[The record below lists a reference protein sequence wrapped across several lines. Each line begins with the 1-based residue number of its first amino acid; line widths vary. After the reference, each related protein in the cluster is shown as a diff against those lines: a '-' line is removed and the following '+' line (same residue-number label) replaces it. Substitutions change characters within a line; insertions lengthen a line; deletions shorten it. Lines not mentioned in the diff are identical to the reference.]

1 MPESPEQTER
11 PAEEQHV
18 STETQSIPT
27 SQIATDGPTGGDIL
41 VEAMRE
47 AGVEVA
53 FGVIS
58 IHNLPLVE
66 AVARDL
72 HFVTVRHEAAAINA
86 ADGYARATGGIGVAI
101 TSTGTGAGNAAGAML
116 EALTA
121 QSRVLHVTG
130 NIESKYLG
138 EDRGVYHEVPR
149 QFQLLDSV
157 SEHALRVES
166 EREAA
171 GVLAEALSLL
181 DTPPHGPVS
190 IDWPIDLQYTADP
203 ADQAEVTA
211 EQPAPRP
218 PSDEAVA
225 VAARVMREAKR
236 PLIWVG
242 GGARRVGPAMAELAE
257 AWGAGVLSGAN
268 GRGSV
273 PEDNPL
279 LIGNFAVHEALSPL
293 LEEADCLL
301 TVGSHLRAN
310 ETKSFELPLPANHV
324 QIDLDA
330 DAIGRNFSVAVG
342 LHADA
347 RLAVPALVEA
357 LGQVATE
364 PDWAGRVREAADSAR
379 AAHRADIGAY
389 SQICDSMRARLPREA
404 VIVRDVCI
412 PGSSWGNRLLA
423 VYEPTTNV
431 YAAGGGIG
439 QGLAQAIGAAVA
451 RPGTPVLAMIG
462 DGGLAVHLG
471 ELATLAGE
479 QVPVIVTLFND
490 GGYGVLR
497 NMQSAKDA
505 PHRAVDLTTPDFA
518 ALSSAFGLPHVR
530 VESAR
535 EYDDALATALD
546 SGDPAIIEIDVAA
559 LSPAPKPLVPPVDVP

>member
-1 MPESPEQTER
+1 MPEQ
-11 PAEEQHV
+11 QHV

-27 SQIATDGPTGGDIL
+27 SQLATEGPTGGDIL
-41 VEAMRE
+41 VAAMRA

-58 IHNLPLVE
+58 IHNMPLVE

-72 HFVTVRHEAAAINA
+72 RFVTVRHEAAAINA

-121 QSRVLHVTG
+121 SSRVLHVTG
-130 NIESKYLG
+130 NIESQFLG

-149 QFQLLDSV
+149 QFQLLRSV
-157 SEHALRVES
+157 SDHALRVES

-171 GVLAEALSLL
+171 GVIAEALQLL

-203 ADQAEVTA
+203 ADQEKP
-211 EQPAPRP
+211 ELEEPESQAP
-218 PSDEAVA
+218 SAEAVA

-242 GGARRVGPAMAELAE
+242 GGARQAGPAMTDLAE

-268 GRGSV
+268 GRGSM

-279 LIGNFAVHEALSPL
+279 LIGNFAVHEE
-293 LEEADCLL
+293 LEELLKQADCLL

-310 ETKSFELPLPANHV
+310 ETSSFELPLPKKHV

-330 DAIGRNFSVAVG
+330 DAIGRNFPVAVG
-342 LHADA
+342 LRADA
-347 RLAVPALVEA
+347 ALAVTALVEA
-357 LGQVATE
+357 LGEVSTDPEWAAQVRA
-364 PDWAGRVREAADSAR
+364 AGDAAR
-379 AAHRADIGAY
+379 AAHRDDIGAY

-412 PGSSWGNRLLA
+412 PGSSWGNRLLP
-423 VYEPTTNV
+423 VYDPTTNI

-439 QGLAQAIGAAVA
+439 QGLAQAVGAAVG

-462 DGGLAVHLG
+462 DGGFAVHLG
-471 ELATLAGE
+471 EMATLAGE
-479 QVPVIVTLFND
+479 GVPVIVTLFND

-497 NMQSAKDA
+497 NMQSAKGA
-505 PHRAVDLTTPDFA
+505 PLRAVDLTTPDFA
-518 ALSSAFGLPHVR
+518 VLCSAFGIPHRR
-530 VESAR
+530 VGDAAAYDSALA
-535 EYDDALATALD
+535 DAL
-546 SGDPAIIEIDVAA
+546 SNGGPAVIEIDVAA
-559 LSPAPKPLVPPVDVP
+559 LTPAPEPLVPPVNVS